1 VPCGANDA
9 RHDITPIMK
18 SWKKD
23 PPLFLTGFLFMVLF
37 FFFTAVFN
45 HWREIKAA
53 IVKLFSG

>member
-1 VPCGANDA
+1 
-9 RHDITPIMK
+9 MK